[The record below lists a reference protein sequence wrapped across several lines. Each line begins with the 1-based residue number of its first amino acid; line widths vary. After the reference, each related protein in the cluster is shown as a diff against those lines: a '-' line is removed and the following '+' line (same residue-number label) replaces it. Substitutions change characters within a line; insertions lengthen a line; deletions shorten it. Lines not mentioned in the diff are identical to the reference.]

1 MAGTGDLG
9 FNGEGLPAPL
19 SWLYLPSAVLLDPE
33 RRLVIVDY
41 NNMRVR
47 HLDDARLVTIVGNG
61 GHEYST
67 PGAEAL
73 ATDLEN
79 PVDAAYGPDGLLHV
93 LPAHESRLIQVDTSG
108 LIQVVVGTGE
118 EGYTGDGG
126 PALGATLYQAQ
137 GFCFDSTGAIWIADT
152 LNGAIRRVAD
162 GTIDTV
168 LAGLGGPQRVRC
180 GHGRVL
186 ATDTF
191 SGRIIEFSEE
201 SLEFE
206 VIAEGLSYPWS
217 AVPTAEGWIA
227 ASSGSHEILDQDGVL
242 AGSGE
247 AGFSGDGDPAL
258 DAQLSW
264 PADVF
269 PVDDGFYVADMQ
281 NARVRFVRE

>member
-1 MAGTGDLG
+1 M
-9 FNGEGLPAPL
+9 PAPL
-19 SWLYLPSAVLLDPE
+19 SWLYLPSAVLLDPDG
-33 RRLVIVDY
+33 RLVIVDY

-47 HLDDARLVTIVGNG
+47 RLDDGLLTTLVGSG
-61 GHEYST
+61 GHEFST
-67 PGAEAL
+67 PGADAL

-79 PVDAAYGPDGLLHV
+79 PVDAAYGPDGLLYV

-126 PALGATLYQAQ
+126 PALEATLDQAQ

-152 LNGAIRRVAD
+152 LNGAIRRVVD
-162 GTIDTV
+162 GTIETV
-168 LAGLGGPQRVRC
+168 LEGLGGPQRVRC

-201 SLEFE
+201 SLEFA

-217 AVPTAEGWIA
+217 AVPTADGWIA

-242 AGSGE
+242 AGTSEG
-247 AGFSGDGDPAL
+247 GSSGDGGPAL

-264 PADVF
+264 PADIL
-269 PVDDGFYVADMQ
+269 PVDGGFYVADMQ
-281 NARVRFVRE
+281 NARVRFVGE